1 MAITSILI
9 RLGLSLLVGAIIGLD
24 RELEHKP
31 AGLRTMILVCL
42 GSTVFMLIGATI
54 SIPGL
59 EQGRIIAG
67 VITGIGFLGAGAIIR
82 TGADVQGMTTAAT
95 IWLVSG
101 LGLAVGC
108 GAYALA
114 IITCLLSLVVLRL
127 LHIVERAF
135 HKNQ

>member
-1 MAITSILI
+1 MAITTILV

-127 LHIVERAF
+127 LHVVERSF
-135 HKNQ
+135 HRK

>member
-1 MAITSILI
+1 MPITTILV
-9 RLGLSLLVGAIIGLD
+9 RLGLSLALSGIIGLD
-24 RELEHKP
+24 RELEQKP
-31 AGLRTMILVCL
+31 AGLRTMILVGL
-42 GSTVFMLIGATI
+42 GSTVFMLIGAYV
-54 SIPGL
+54 SLPGL

-82 TGADVQGMTTAAT
+82 TGADVHGLTTAAT

-114 IITCLLSLVVLRL
+114 AVTGALSLVILRVLGL
-127 LHIVERAF
+127 VERSL
-135 HKNQ
+135 HRK

>member
-1 MAITSILI
+1 MLITTILI
-9 RLGLSLLVGAIIGLD
+9 RLGLSLAVGGIIGLD

-42 GSTVFMLIGATI
+42 GSTIFVLIGSHI
-54 SIPGL
+54 SLTGL

-82 TGADVQGMTTAAT
+82 TGGDVHGLTTAAT
-95 IWLVSG
+95 IWLVCG

-108 GAYALA
+108 GAYILA
-114 IITCLLSLVVLRL
+114 IITCIISLVILRIL
-127 LHIVERAF
+127 GVVEHALHR
-135 HKNQ
+135 K

>member
-1 MAITSILI
+1 MAITTILV

-42 GSTVFMLIGATI
+42 GSTVFMLIGAII

-127 LHIVERAF
+127 LHVVERSF
-135 HKNQ
+135 HRK